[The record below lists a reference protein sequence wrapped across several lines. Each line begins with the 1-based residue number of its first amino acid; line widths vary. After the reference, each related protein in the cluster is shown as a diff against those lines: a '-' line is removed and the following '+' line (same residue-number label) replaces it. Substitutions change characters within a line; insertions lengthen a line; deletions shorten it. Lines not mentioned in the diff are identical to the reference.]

1 MNQEEGIAMA
11 SEVLMT
17 ISRDE
22 NERFRL
28 LSEEKYILDTQSNL
42 AYERK
47 QGRAEGRAEGRTE
60 GRTEEKL
67 AIARKMKKA
76 GRPFSEIAEFTGLTE
91 EEVISG

>member
-17 ISRDE
+17 ISKDE
-22 NERFRL
+22 EERFRL

-47 QGRAEGRAEGRTE
+47 QGIAEG
-60 GRTEEKL
+60 KL
-67 AIARKMKKA
+67 EIARKMKKA
-76 GRPFSEIAEFTGLTE
+76 GRPFSEITEFTGLTA
-91 EEVISG
+91 EEVIRC